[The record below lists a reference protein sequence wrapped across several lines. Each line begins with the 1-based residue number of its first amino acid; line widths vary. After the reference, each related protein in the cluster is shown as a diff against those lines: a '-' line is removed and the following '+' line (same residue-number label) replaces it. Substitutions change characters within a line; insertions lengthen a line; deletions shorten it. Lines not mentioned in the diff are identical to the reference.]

1 MFIFP
6 SYALF
11 PPLNNLVVKA
21 LGGVA
26 GDSIPIGEACLFSY
40 IHFPYG
46 HVPFQTISA
55 EEVVTSLVAQ
65 ESGVSNET
73 LPLVPFRD

>member
-1 MFIFP
+1 MFIFS

-26 GDSIPIGEACLFSY
+26 GDSIPTGKACLFSY
-40 IHFPYG
+40 LHFPYG
-46 HVPFQTISA
+46 LVLFQTISA
-55 EEVVTSLVAQ
+55 EEVVASLVAQ
-65 ESGVSNET
+65 EPGVLHET